1 MVSADEKLYERDN
14 YRSVAGKNEQ
24 YSCKRRTD
32 SNQSHVF
39 QCNFRWKKTGTCEMK
54 TYGILPFFHLHGI
67 CMYLHCLYVQKRSQI
82 TRRHEDSYDSFAP

>member
-1 MVSADEKLYERDN
+1 MKGTTTDQLRERMSSIHAN
-14 YRSVAGKNEQ
+14 VGRIAIRAMCFNAIFAGK
-24 YSCKRRTD
+24 R
-32 SNQSHVF
+32 
-39 QCNFRWKKTGTCEMK
+39 TGTCEMK